1 MLGSWAPLIWSLALL
16 AALWWVSRQLAFF
29 FVSVIYRLTRHEGAA
44 ASIYAIVI
52 LPGTLVH
59 ETSHWLMAKLV
70 GVRTGGFTVLPQM
83 GREGTLRLGAVDVR
97 GGRLWQHTLIGLAPL
112 LVCSL
117 LTLLL
122 ANSLVDVGQ
131 FIAFWQAGQWNQAF
145 AILRASLHQPDALL
159 TVYLLFTVSDA
170 MFLSASDRAPVKR
183 MLLYLGVVLT
193 VIFIITGFPALP
205 ASWNITLQGAF
216 SVYAVGLGIAL
227 LIHLTL
233 MVFFGVFHYVLRTVG
248 R

>member
-1 MLGSWAPLIWSLALL
+1 MLGPWAPLVWSLALL

-29 FVSVIYRLTRHEGAA
+29 FVSVVFRLTHHEGAA

-59 ETSHWLMAKLV
+59 ETSHWLMAKLL
-70 GVRTGGFTVLPQM
+70 GVKTGNFTILPQM
-83 GREGTLRLGAVDVR
+83 TPEGTLRLGSVDVR

-122 ANSLVDVGQ
+122 ANSLVDMGQ
-131 FIAFWQAGQWNQAF
+131 FVTFWQTGQWELAL
-145 AILRASLHQPDALL
+145 AILRASLQQPDALL
-159 TVYLLFTVSDA
+159 TIYLLFTVSDA
-170 MFLSASDRAPVKR
+170 MFLSASDRAPVQR
-183 MLLYLGVVLT
+183 MLLYLGLVL
-193 VIFIITGFPALP
+193 VAIYLLVGVPAMP
-205 ASWNITLQGAF
+205 ASWSATLEDAF

-233 MVFFGVFHYVLRTVG
+233 MAIFGAIHYLLAGIG

>member
-1 MLGSWAPLIWSLALL
+1 MLGPWAPLVWSLALL
-16 AALWWVSRQLAFF
+16 AALWWVSRQLAFY

-70 GVRTGGFTVLPQM
+70 GVRTGAFTVLPQI
-83 GREGTLRLGAVDVR
+83 GPKGTLRLGAVDVR

-131 FIAFWQAGQWNQAF
+131 FIALWQVGQWNQAF
-145 AILRASLHQPDALL
+145 AILGASLDQPDALL

-183 MLLYLGVVLT
+183 MLLYLAVVLT
-193 VIFIITGFPALP
+193 VLFIITGFPALP
-205 ASWNITLQGAF
+205 ASWSLTLQGAF

-233 MVFFGVFHYVLRTVG
+233 MVFFGAFYYVLRTTG